1 MDLQW
6 QYRYKQTIK
15 KTCTDLLSLKKD
27 CMMTKLAHITEFLWD
42 VFFCFPYPHVLC
54 FILLDISHKSS
65 QLPDELH

>member
-1 MDLQW
+1 ML
-6 QYRYKQTIK
+6 
-15 KTCTDLLSLKKD
+15 
-27 CMMTKLAHITEFLWD
+27 TKLAHITQFLWD